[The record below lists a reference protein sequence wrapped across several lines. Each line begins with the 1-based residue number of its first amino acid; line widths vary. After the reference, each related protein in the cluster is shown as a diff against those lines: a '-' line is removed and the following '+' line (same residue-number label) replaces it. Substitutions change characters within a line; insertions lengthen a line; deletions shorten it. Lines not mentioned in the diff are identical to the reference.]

1 MSMSRRFSLG
11 LRMCGIRLSQG
22 TLYYNIVRGNRLIAR
37 SGVIAEKASD
47 ELFAVDIVGSADI
60 QKEVSKR
67 HKPLNVDKILAQ
79 RSAVPAVDSRKRLS
93 EFDTEG
99 KRKKSKVSG
108 KEYDRL
114 RSIAYGG
121 EQVSKDVIQR
131 GGDADF
137 DPWAVQVVK
146 KDPKYSFLEE
156 KRPTREPATLKH
168 APISQA
174 KSGKAIPALPKPTG
188 GKSYNPKFEDWQN
201 ELMRESDKAVDA
213 EKQRLHEAQLEA
225 ELMER
230 AAVETDS
237 DSGEES
243 VWESEWEGFSG
254 DEDSKL
260 KKKRPERKTLT
271 QRNKIKK
278 RKDEERKAK
287 HDAKIKAKE
296 QQVQEIKKLAKSVEA
311 KEKARAAVREALE
324 NKTLELVSDDEG
336 GEHELKKKQ
345 FRNKHPFV
353 CPSRLPFAQLTYHSI
368 PDAPLEIV
376 LPDELRDSLRLLK
389 PEGNLLKDR
398 FRSMMI
404 RGKLESRRPVAYG
417 KQKKYTVSEKWSYKD
432 WTLPKAT

>member
-1 MSMSRRFSLG
+1 
-11 LRMCGIRLSQG
+11 
-22 TLYYNIVRGNRLIAR
+22 
-37 SGVIAEKASD
+37 VIAEKTSD
-47 ELFAVDIVGSADI
+47 ELFAVDTIGSADI

-67 HKPLNVDKILAQ
+67 HKPLKVDQILAQ

-93 EFDTEG
+93 EFDNEG

-121 EQVSKDVIQR
+121 EQVQKNVVQTGI
-131 GGDADF
+131 DAEY
-137 DPWAVQVVK
+137 DPWAVEVVK
-146 KDPKYSFLEE
+146 KDPKFSFLEE
-156 KRPTREPATLKH
+156 KKPTREPVTLKH

-174 KSGKAIPALPKPTG
+174 KSGKAIPALPKPAG

-201 ELMRESDKAVDA
+201 ELMRESDKAVEA
-213 EKQRLHEAQLEA
+213 EKQRLQEAREEA

-230 AAVETDS
+230 AAAETES

-254 DEDSKL
+254 DEENKL

-271 QRNKIKK
+271 QRNKIKR
-278 RKDEERKAK
+278 RKDAERTAK
-287 HDAKIKAKE
+287 HEAKMKAKE

-336 GEHELKKKQ
+336 GEEELKKKQ
-345 FRNKHPFV
+345 FRKHP
-353 CPSRLPFAQLTYHSI
+353 Y
-368 PDAPLEIV
+368 
-376 LPDELRDSLRLLK
+376 
-389 PEGNLLKDR
+389 
-398 FRSMMI
+398 
-404 RGKLESRRPVAYG
+404 VA
-417 KQKKYTVSEKWSYKD
+417 
-432 WTLPKAT
+432 L